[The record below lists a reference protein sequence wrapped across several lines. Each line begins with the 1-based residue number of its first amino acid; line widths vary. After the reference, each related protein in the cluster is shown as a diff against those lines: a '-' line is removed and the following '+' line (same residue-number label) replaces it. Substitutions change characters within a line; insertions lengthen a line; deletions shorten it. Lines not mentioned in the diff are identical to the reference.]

1 MKDCLTS
8 VAYSNGRTI
17 CHTKARCV
25 NLKTILYD
33 LLHNLTLLMSGFYLL
48 GKLSP
53 HPITVDSKRSIRILY
68 GISLSVLSWLLM
80 QLTIEPVPG
89 VLVDLRHIPVI
100 VAAYFAGPLPTMIVT
115 IVIILY
121 RFSVNLNSSAY
132 AAALFIT
139 LIAVGT
145 SLLVK
150 WLPIYS
156 KRTFTIVTVYATVLH
171 GIVLTYVLADSGFII
186 DILSVVLPASFI
198 SSWIALVIIRDIRLT
213 KQSMRTW
220 QQTAQRDFLT
230 GLHNFRAFTDHF
242 DDLKQ
247 QTILQQH
254 EVALITIDIDHF
266 KHVNDTFGH
275 EAGDEVLRQFA
286 SRLRDGVTDAGFISR
301 NGGEEFSV
309 LVEQL
314 TEPKVLALAEQLRE
328 RIATTPFQLTNGAQL
343 PLTASFGVAHFP
355 KSTPEIQQLV
365 TDADIA
371 LYHSKQ
377 NGRNQ
382 VTLFARELEV
392 AVTRTVD

>member
-1 MKDCLTS
+1 MS
-8 VAYSNGRTI
+8 IAYSNGRMI
-17 CHTKARCV
+17 CYTKARCL

-53 HPITVDSKRSIRILY
+53 HPITVDSKRSVRILY
-68 GISLSVLSWLLM
+68 GISLSLLSWMLM

-100 VAAYFAGPLPTMIVT
+100 VAAYFAGPLPTAIVT

-121 RFSVNLNSSAY
+121 RFSISLNSSAY

-156 KRTFTIVTVYATVLH
+156 KRTFTLVTVYATVLH
-171 GIVLTYVLADSGFII
+171 GIVLIYVLADSKLIM

-198 SSWIALVIIRDIRLT
+198 SSWLALVIIRDIRLT

-254 EVALITIDIDHF
+254 EVALITVDIDHF

-314 TEPKVLALAEQLRE
+314 TDVKVLALAEQLRE
-328 RIATTPFQLTNGAQL
+328 RIATSPFQLSNGTQL
-343 PLTASFGVAHFP
+343 PLTASFGVALFP
-355 KSTPEIQQLV
+355 KSTSEIQQLV
-365 TDADIA
+365 TDADVA

-377 NGRNQ
+377 NGRNR
-382 VTLFARELEV
+382 VTLFTRELEV
-392 AVTRTVD
+392 AVTHPID

>member
-1 MKDCLTS
+1 M
-8 VAYSNGRTI
+8 
-17 CHTKARCV
+17 
-25 NLKTILYD
+25 KTILYD

-53 HPITVDSKRSIRILY
+53 HPITVDSKRSVRILY
-68 GISLSVLSWLLM
+68 GISLSLLSWMLM

-100 VAAYFAGPLPTMIVT
+100 VAAYFAGPLPTAIVT

-121 RFSVNLNSSAY
+121 RFSISLNSSAY

-156 KRTFTIVTVYATVLH
+156 KRTFTLVTVYATVLH
-171 GIVLTYVLADSGFII
+171 GIVLIYVLADSKLIM

-198 SSWIALVIIRDIRLT
+198 SSWLALVITRDIRLT

-254 EVALITIDIDHF
+254 EVALITVDIDHF

-314 TEPKVLALAEQLRE
+314 TDVKVLALAEQLRE
-328 RIATTPFQLTNGAQL
+328 RIATSPFQLSNGTQL

-355 KSTPEIQQLV
+355 KSTSQIQQLV
-365 TDADIA
+365 TDADVA

-377 NGRNQ
+377 NGRNR
-382 VTLFARELEV
+382 VTLFTRELEV
-392 AVTRTVD
+392 AVTHPVD

>member
-1 MKDCLTS
+1 M
-8 VAYSNGRTI
+8 
-17 CHTKARCV
+17 
-25 NLKTILYD
+25 KTILYD

-247 QTILQQH
+247 QMILQRH

>member
-1 MKDCLTS
+1 M
-8 VAYSNGRTI
+8 
-17 CHTKARCV
+17 
-25 NLKTILYD
+25 KTILYD

-132 AAALFIT
+132 VAALFIT

-171 GIVLTYVLADSGFII
+171 GIVLTYVLADSGFIM

-355 KSTPEIQQLV
+355 KSTSEIQQLV
-365 TDADIA
+365 TDADLT

>member
-1 MKDCLTS
+1 M
-8 VAYSNGRTI
+8 
-17 CHTKARCV
+17 
-25 NLKTILYD
+25 KTILYD

-53 HPITVDSKRSIRILY
+53 HPITVDSKRSVRILY
-68 GISLSVLSWLLM
+68 GISLSILSWLLM
-80 QLTIEPVPG
+80 QLTIEPAPG

-115 IVIILY
+115 SVIILY
-121 RFSVNLNSSAY
+121 RFSINLNSSAY
-132 AAALFIT
+132 AAALFII

-156 KRTFTIVTVYATVLH
+156 KRTFTMVTVYATVLH
-171 GIVLTYVLADSGFII
+171 GIVLIYVLADTGLLF

-198 SSWIALVIIRDIRLT
+198 SSWLALVIIRDIRLT

-301 NGGEEFSV
+301 NGGEEFSI

-314 TEPKVLALAEQLRE
+314 TDAKVLALAEQLRE
-328 RIATTPFQLTNGAQL
+328 RIATSPFQLSNGTQL
-343 PLTASFGVAHFP
+343 PLTASFGVALFP
-355 KSTPEIQQLV
+355 KSTSEIQQLV
-365 TDADIA
+365 TDADVA

-377 NGRNQ
+377 NGRNR
-382 VTLFARELEV
+382 VTLFTRELEV
-392 AVTRTVD
+392 AVTHSVD

>member
-1 MKDCLTS
+1 MS
-8 VAYSNGRTI
+8 IAYSNGRMI
-17 CHTKARCV
+17 CYTKARCL

-53 HPITVDSKRSIRILY
+53 HPITVDSKRSVRILY
-68 GISLSVLSWLLM
+68 GISLSLLSWMLM

-100 VAAYFAGPLPTMIVT
+100 VAAYFAGPLPTAIVT

-121 RFSVNLNSSAY
+121 RFSISLNSSAY

-156 KRTFTIVTVYATVLH
+156 KRTFTLVTVYATVLH
-171 GIVLTYVLADSGFII
+171 GIVLIYVLADSKLIM

-198 SSWIALVIIRDIRLT
+198 SSWLALVITRDIRLT

-254 EVALITIDIDHF
+254 EVALITVDIDHF

-314 TEPKVLALAEQLRE
+314 TDVKVLALAEQLRE
-328 RIATTPFQLTNGAQL
+328 RIATSPFQLSNGTQL

-355 KSTPEIQQLV
+355 KSTSQIQQLV
-365 TDADIA
+365 THADVA

-377 NGRNQ
+377 NGRNR
-382 VTLFARELEV
+382 VTLFTRELEV
-392 AVTRTVD
+392 AVTHPVD

>member
-1 MKDCLTS
+1 MS
-8 VAYSNGRTI
+8 IAYSNGRMI
-17 CHTKARCV
+17 CYTKARCL

-53 HPITVDSKRSIRILY
+53 HPITVDSKRSVRILY
-68 GISLSVLSWLLM
+68 GISLSLLSWMLM

-100 VAAYFAGPLPTMIVT
+100 VAAYFAGPLPTAIVT

-121 RFSVNLNSSAY
+121 RFSISLNSSAY

-156 KRTFTIVTVYATVLH
+156 KRTFTLVTVYATVLH
-171 GIVLTYVLADSGFII
+171 GIVLIYVLADSKLIM

-198 SSWIALVIIRDIRLT
+198 SSWLALVIIRDIRLT

-254 EVALITIDIDHF
+254 EVALITVDIDHF

-314 TEPKVLALAEQLRE
+314 TDVKVLALAEQLRE
-328 RIATTPFQLTNGAQL
+328 RIATSPFQLSNGAQL

-355 KSTPEIQQLV
+355 KSTSQIQQLV
-365 TDADIA
+365 TDADVA

-377 NGRNQ
+377 NGRNR
-382 VTLFARELEV
+382 VTLFTRELEV
-392 AVTRTVD
+392 AVTHPVD

>member
-1 MKDCLTS
+1 MS
-8 VAYSNGRTI
+8 IAYSNGRMI
-17 CHTKARCV
+17 CYTKARCL

-33 LLHNLTLLMSGFYLL
+33 LFHNLTLLMSGFYLL

-53 HPITVDSKRSIRILY
+53 HPITVDSKRSVRILY
-68 GISLSVLSWLLM
+68 GISLSLLSWMLM

-100 VAAYFAGPLPTMIVT
+100 VAAYFAGPLPTAIVT

-121 RFSVNLNSSAY
+121 RFSISLNSSAY

-156 KRTFTIVTVYATVLH
+156 KRTFTLVTVYATVLH
-171 GIVLTYVLADSGFII
+171 GIVLIYVLADSKLIM

-198 SSWIALVIIRDIRLT
+198 SSWLALVITRDIRLT

-254 EVALITIDIDHF
+254 EVALITVDIDHF

-314 TEPKVLALAEQLRE
+314 TDVKVLALAEQLRE
-328 RIATTPFQLTNGAQL
+328 RIATSPFQLSNGTQL

-355 KSTPEIQQLV
+355 KSTSQIQQLV
-365 TDADIA
+365 TDADVA

-377 NGRNQ
+377 NGRNR
-382 VTLFARELEV
+382 VTLFTRELEV
-392 AVTRTVD
+392 AVTHPVD

>member
-1 MKDCLTS
+1 MKDYSTP
-8 VAYSNGRTI
+8 VAYSNGRMI
-17 CHTKARCV
+17 CNTKARCV

-53 HPITVDSKRSIRILY
+53 HPITVDSKRSVRILY
-68 GISLSVLSWLLM
+68 GISLSLLSWLLM
-80 QLTIEPVPG
+80 QMTFEPVPG
-89 VLVDLRHIPVI
+89 ILIDLRHIPVI

-115 IVIILY
+115 VVIILY
-121 RFSVNLNSSAY
+121 RFSVSLNSSAY
-132 AAALFIT
+132 AAALFI
-139 LIAVGT
+139 LLMAAGT

-156 KRTFTIVTVYATVLH
+156 KRTFTIVTIYATLLH
-171 GIVLTYVLADSGFII
+171 GLVLTYVLADTGLIL

-198 SSWIALVIIRDIRLT
+198 SSWLALVIIRDIRLT

-230 GLHNFRAFTDHF
+230 GLHNFRAFTDRF

-247 QTILQQH
+247 QMILQQH

-286 SRLRDGVTDAGFISR
+286 SRLRDGVTDAGYISR

-314 TEPKVLALAEQLRE
+314 TVPKVLALAEQLRE
-328 RIATTPFQLTNGAQL
+328 RIATSPFQLPNGTLL

-355 KSTPEIQQLV
+355 QSTPKIQQLV
-365 TDADIA
+365 TDADVA

-382 VTLFARELEV
+382 VTLFVKELEV
-392 AVTRTVD
+392 AITHPVD

>member
-1 MKDCLTS
+1 MS
-8 VAYSNGRTI
+8 IAYSNGRMI
-17 CHTKARCV
+17 CYTKARCL

-53 HPITVDSKRSIRILY
+53 HPITVDSKRSVRILY
-68 GISLSVLSWLLM
+68 GISLSLLSWMLM

-100 VAAYFAGPLPTMIVT
+100 VAAYFAGPLPTAIVT

-121 RFSVNLNSSAY
+121 RFSISLNSSAY

-156 KRTFTIVTVYATVLH
+156 KRTFTLVTVYATVLH
-171 GIVLTYVLADSGFII
+171 GIVLIYVLADSKLIM

-198 SSWIALVIIRDIRLT
+198 SSWLALVITRDIRLT

-254 EVALITIDIDHF
+254 EVALITVDIDHF

-314 TEPKVLALAEQLRE
+314 TDVKVLALAEQLRE
-328 RIATTPFQLTNGAQL
+328 RIATSPFQLSNGTQL

-355 KSTPEIQQLV
+355 KSTSQIQQLV
-365 TDADIA
+365 TDADVT

-377 NGRNQ
+377 NGRNR
-382 VTLFARELEV
+382 VTLFTRELEV
-392 AVTRTVD
+392 AVTHPVD